1 MAFLAR
7 IRVYASGFHRSISPQ
22 PVESCTKQANESMYS
37 SQSDDDQISP
47 SGYFFDQFRTGDGR
61 IIDFLTAVAN
71 LDFGATSLAYNELM
85 SVQSEILGSSFSD
98 QLQPILPK
106 EFSFLDSQAT
116 SQFHFSPGV
125 TDQPASAAR
134 AYKASIDA
142 MEKVTVTEGLKGA
155 GAEAK
160 EMPCKHWFHLPCIEK
175 WLGKCTY
182 CPPFSFAV
190 PVAVLVMLIMKTC
203 SKT

>member
-1 MAFLAR
+1 
-7 IRVYASGFHRSISPQ
+7 
-22 PVESCTKQANESMYS
+22 MYS

-47 SGYFFDQFRTGDGR
+47 SGYFFDQLRTGDGR

-85 SVQSEILGSSFSD
+85 SVQSEISGSSFEFSD

-116 SQFHFSPGV
+116 SQLHFSPGV

-175 WLGKCTY
+175 WVQGKCTY

-190 PVAVLVMLIMKTC
+190 PVAVLVMLIMKTY